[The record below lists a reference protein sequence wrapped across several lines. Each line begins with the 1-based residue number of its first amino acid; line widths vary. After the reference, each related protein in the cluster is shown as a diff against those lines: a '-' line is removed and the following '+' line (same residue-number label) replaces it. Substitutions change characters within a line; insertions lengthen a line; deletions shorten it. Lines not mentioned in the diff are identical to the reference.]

1 MFVRRNEEGE
11 IIAVSREGTPDIAES
26 LEGDDPSLQKFV
38 RDLDED
44 GRAALEASDLD
55 VIRVLED
62 LIEVL
67 ISRGLIQFTD
77 LPEAAQSKLM
87 KRRSLR
93 QAGAFSLFEED
104 EGIF

>member
-11 IIAVSREGTPDIAES
+11 IIAVSREATPEIAES
-26 LEGDDPSLQKFV
+26 LEGDDSSLTELLRGV
-38 RDLDED
+38 EHD

-93 QAGAFSLFEED
+93 QAGGFTLFEDD